1 MADYVRRIM
10 TTEGEKQIDYGAL
23 ANIPIQ
29 YITSLDEANLV
40 NLRDLAT
47 GSYVLYGYFRPFAG
61 SPNTLTIDT
70 QLVNVV
76 RKSAGSHVL
85 IFSTLNSIVN
95 FLEILVDSSNSYGFT
110 YTRTDIKMLDLHG
123 LIAKVGDLSG
133 LQTTAKDNLVT
144 AINEV
149 VAGGGGSSELPYF
162 DLSEMGVADVVLGGE
177 AVSLSADM
185 TDLRTALSN
194 GSIKIKFVLK
204 SGSYSVPSTGVVNGL
219 HNVLTDEYQIIQ
231 FGTLNGT
238 HIYVNAIVKT
248 NSITIQADVDTSIPS
263 GGTAGQVLTMGSDGK
278 AVWADAPSGGGES
291 GNVPS
296 AEGVGF

>member
-1 MADYVRRIM
+1 MADYIQKIR
-10 TTEGEKQIDYGAL
+10 TTDGDKQIDYGAL
-23 ANIPIQ
+23 ANKPLQ

-133 LQTTAKDNLVT
+133 LQTTAKDNLVA
-144 AINEV
+144 AINE
-149 VAGGGGSSELPYF
+149 AAASGGDSS
-162 DLSEMGVADVVLGGE
+162 DCVKTVNGVAPDESGNVQLE
-177 AVSLSADM
+177 F
-185 TDLRTALSN
+185 
-194 GSIKIKFVLK
+194 GS
-204 SGSYSVPSTGVVNGL
+204 GL
-219 HNVLTDEYQIIQ
+219 
-231 FGTLNGT
+231 
-238 HIYVNAIVKT
+238 
-248 NSITIQADVDTSIPS
+248 PS
-263 GGTAGQVLTMGSDGK
+263 GGTAGQVLTMGEDGK
-278 AVWADAPSGGGES
+278 PVWADGI
-291 GNVPS
+291 PS
-296 AEGVGF
+296 AEGVMF